1 MDFPPCPASPNCVST
16 DATDPRHA
24 VATLFLV
31 RDDAWPEIR
40 TLVLGLP
47 RTTLVEQGENFLRA
61 ECRSALAGFIDDLT
75 VELRVAQRTLALRSG
90 ARTGC
95 YDFGVNRRRI
105 EKLRA
110 ALQSSGIVR

>member
-16 DATDPRHA
+16 EATDSRHA
-24 VATLFLV
+24 VAPLFLA

-40 TLVLGLP
+40 ALVLELP
-47 RTTLVEQGENFLRA
+47 RTKVVDQGENFLHA
-61 ECRSALAGFIDDLT
+61 ECRSALAGFVDDLT
-75 VELRVAQRTLALRSG
+75 VELRVAPRTLAVRSA
-90 ARTGC
+90 ARTGY

-110 ALQSSGIVR
+110 ALQARGIVR